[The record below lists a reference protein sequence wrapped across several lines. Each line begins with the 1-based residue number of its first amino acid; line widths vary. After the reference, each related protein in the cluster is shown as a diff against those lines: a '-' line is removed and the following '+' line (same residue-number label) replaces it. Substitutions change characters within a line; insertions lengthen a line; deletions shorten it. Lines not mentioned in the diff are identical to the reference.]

1 MFTMHTCEQV
11 QKDARAAGI
20 KDVISKSDAI
30 GNHLLAS
37 LRNNL
42 RSAFPSHQ
50 RPRIRDLWKSRPA
63 VSVAVLQH
71 VVRQETQ
78 ATFFVTLEP
87 SNPEGGRSR

>member
-37 LRNNL
+37 LSNNL
-42 RSAFPSHQ
+42 RSAFTSHQ
-50 RPRIRDLWKSRPA
+50 HPRNTG
-63 VSVAVLQH
+63 SVEVK
-71 VVRQETQ
+71 
-78 ATFFVTLEP
+78 TFGKRRRV
-87 SNPEGGRSR
+87 